1 MKKCNTNQFEEEEM
15 MGISKLQVIL
25 FFASAVMFFCGYAGA
40 EDSHTY
46 YCGKRVV
53 GYYPYYRD
61 VLGTLQYHNL
71 TNVIYFS
78 LTPYAD
84 GSLDE
89 GNIDSGELTSLAA
102 ASHANN
108 VEVSICVGGWG
119 LSGEFSAMSSSP
131 TARANFA
138 ANLIDFCADYNL
150 DGVDLDWEP
159 VLTDTDR
166 NNYSLLVEELDAAFE
181 SYGLLLTVAV
191 ASTGGELR
199 SWAFDNVDWLN
210 VMAYDMGYP
219 HSEFEES
226 IGALE
231 HWENMGM
238 ERERLMLGV
247 PFYGRK
253 RNGDA
258 YTYSYI
264 MDTYSPA
271 PDVDLV
277 KNIYFNGIDTIKQK
291 TTYVVENSYG
301 GIMIWEVGQD
311 TTNETSLLKAIGDAM
326 LYTLE
331 PDFNCDG
338 YFDLLDFAHFAS
350 CWMDGECG
358 SLNAWCS
365 SADKDQSGG
374 VDIADL
380 AEFVERWLE

>member
-1 MKKCNTNQFEEEEM
+1 M
-15 MGISKLQVIL
+15 MGISEFSRVRA
-25 FFASAVMFFCGYAGA
+25 FFIAAVMVLCGYSGA

-53 GYYPYYRD
+53 GYYPYYRN

-71 TNVIYFS
+71 TNVIYFALS
-78 LTPYAD
+78 PNAD
-84 GSLDE
+84 GSLYEDY
-89 GNIDSGELTSLAA
+89 IDSAELTALSAA
-102 ASHANN
+102 AHSKG

-119 LSGEFSAMSSSP
+119 MGDYFGVMATSP

-166 NNYSLLVEELDAAFE
+166 DNYSFLVEELDAAFE
-181 SYGLLLTVAV
+181 AYDLLLTVAV
-191 ASTGGELR
+191 ASYGGELR
-199 SWAFDNVDWLN
+199 AWAFDNVDWLN

-231 HWENMGM
+231 HWEDMGM

-253 RNGDA
+253 PNGDA

-264 MDTYSPA
+264 MDTYSPE

-277 KNIYFNGIDTIKQK
+277 NTIYFNGIDTIKQK
-291 TTYVVENSYG
+291 TTYVVENGYG

-311 TTNETSLLKAIGDAM
+311 TTDETSLLKAIGDAM
-326 LYTLE
+326 LYALE

-338 YFDLLDFAHFAS
+338 QFDLLDFAHFAG
-350 CWMDGECG
+350 CWMDGECD

-365 SADKDQSGG
+365 SADKDQSSE
-374 VDIADL
+374 VDITDL